1 MGNSYVGGH
10 LMNGMPSAFHHEHQY
25 QQGSPISGTGP
36 FTMNYPYG
44 AGISA
49 MHTRNASMSSSNP
62 SGPGDMSY
70 DGASLAMSMS
80 SIGQEQTGAR
90 TILQNAPVQLMR
102 MPEEPREEEAADRI
116 RSQSDPGAFMTS
128 SAPAPPASSATTVT
142 PIVTTTEVESAE
154 PLLRKGS
161 LVRYTLTVL
170 SVTEFKPPAK
180 QTSSRHSFT
189 QWLFGEPTVTLGY
202 GHSIANH
209 VGHSADNRYCR
220 GRQRL

>member
-1 MGNSYVGGH
+1 MGNSYVGCH
-10 LMNGMPSAFHHEHQY
+10 MMNGMPSAFHHEHQY

-44 AGISA
+44 AGIPA
-49 MHTRNASMSSSNP
+49 MHTRNASMTSSNP

-80 SIGQEQTGAR
+80 SIGQEQIGAR
-90 TILQNAPVQLMR
+90 TILQNAPVQLMK

-128 SAPAPPASSATTVT
+128 AMPASSATTVT
-142 PIVTTTEVESAE
+142 PIVTTTEAESAE

-161 LVRYTLTVL
+161 LVRTPRL
-170 SVTEFKPPAK
+170 S
-180 QTSSRHSFT
+180 
-189 QWLFGEPTVTLGY
+189 
-202 GHSIANH
+202 
-209 VGHSADNRYCR
+209 
-220 GRQRL
+220 